1 MPNLTLERA
10 FQSLKPA
17 AVLDVGCG
25 CGGHSTRTL
34 LELCDRVVAIDVAP
48 RLARWH
54 EIAQSSKARF
64 SCMDALALG
73 FPRDAFPLVV
83 ESAALH
89 HIARWPEVLTEML
102 RVSSDSILLQ
112 EPLDDLRSA
121 AKQRTFEA
129 QGLFLSLQAEVGVPH
144 YLHLT
149 RDAILL
155 ALEGQAVIVETRLET
170 SDAPVSFDE
179 FFESFD
185 VFASQ
190 SGRKEYWLD
199 KLQTMRSKFA
209 GAPLCEDDTLTMWA
223 TKRTTR

>member
-1 MPNLTLERA
+1 MPNLTLEKA
-10 FQSLKPA
+10 LQSLKLA

-34 LELCDRVVAIDVAP
+34 LELCGRVVAIDVAP

-64 SCMDALALG
+64 CCMDAVALG
-73 FPRDAFPLVV
+73 FPRDSFPLVV
-83 ESAALH
+83 ESATLH
-89 HIARWPEVLTEML
+89 HIAQWPDALTETL

-112 EPLDDLRSA
+112 EPVDDLRSA
-121 AKQRTFEA
+121 AKQRTVEA
-129 QGLFLSLQAEVGVPH
+129 QGLFLSLQAEVGFAH
-144 YLHLT
+144 YRHLT
-149 RDAILL
+149 RDAILS
-155 ALEGQAVIVETRLET
+155 ALEGRAAIVETQLET

-190 SGRKEYWLD
+190 SGRQEYWLD
-199 KLQTMRSKFA
+199 KLQIMRSKFA
-209 GAPLCEDDTLTMWA
+209 GAPLCEDDTLTIWA
-223 TKRTTR
+223 TKRTSR